1 MDYLL
6 EGLNSKQQEA
16 VCQCDGMIRVV
27 AGAGSGKTRVLA
39 HRYAF
44 LVNEVG
50 IDPANILCMT
60 FTNKAAQEMKS
71 RIRNLVAMGTTNDL
85 ICTIHGFCVKVLR
98 RDIFRIGYPR
108 TFTIINEEDCKALAK
123 QVLEANGIDRKKD
136 TVKDF
141 LIRVGVFKSVVR
153 PDYISAFLLPNAEIE
168 LKPGDENNTIIQY
181 LLLQRQYYSLDFE
194 DIMYFALYILNEFDE
209 ARDYWQTQLNYIQ
222 IDEVQDC
229 NTTDWALINLISAKN
244 KNLFIVGDPDQAIY
258 EWRGARPDAF
268 INFPAEKDIILA
280 QNYRSTP
287 NILNVANS
295 VIAHNINRIPKDLV
309 TQNASGDKA
318 IHYHGRNETD
328 EARWI
333 VNQIRSLQSAGNFF
347 SDFAILYRATYLSR
361 SIEKELIAKQVPYT
375 IWGGVRFFERKEI
388 KDALCYL
395 RLAAGDNDKCDD
407 LAFRRVVNTPSRK
420 FGKVSLKKLEAQ
432 ADIDKAPLYT
442 TLLEHINEAP
452 FNKPELTKFVSLIE
466 TSRKM
471 AARGELVSD
480 IMEYLLKESGL
491 SDELREDE
499 DEERLENIKELMHDI
514 RNYESDNI
522 DDGID
527 LNQYL
532 QDIAL
537 YTNAD
542 MRSNQQTV
550 KLMTMHQAKGLEF
563 PFVFVCGLSE
573 GIFPSYRSLRER
585 KLAALE
591 EERRLMYV
599 AITRAEKALFL
610 TESEGYN
617 ISSGTDKFP
626 SRFLTE
632 IKKNLITVEGN
643 IDPYLILCSKK
654 MAREIDATFDD
665 APITDDSVFK
675 AGDTVRHKIFG
686 VGTVIGTT
694 SADPAT
700 QSVTVNFSNNIRTIK
715 PQFLTKE

>member
-71 RIRNLVAMGTTNDL
+71 RIKNLVALGNTNDL

-98 RDIFRIGYPR
+98 RDIFRIGYPK
-108 TFTIINEEDCKALAK
+108 TFSIIDEEDCKALAK

-136 TVKDF
+136 TVRDF
-141 LIRVGVFKSVVR
+141 LVRVAHFKSLT
-153 PDYISAFLLPNAEIE
+153 PPYIRFLLPDAKVE
-168 LKPGDENNTIIQY
+168 LKQGNENNTIIQY
-181 LLLQRQYYSLDFE
+181 IQLQRQYYSLDFE
-194 DIMYFALYILNEFDE
+194 DIMHFALYILNEFEE

-229 NTTDWALINLISAKN
+229 NLTDWNLINLISAKN

-295 VIAHNINRIPKDLV
+295 VIAHNINRIPKDLI

-318 IHYHGRNETD
+318 IHYHGRNEAD

-333 VNQIRSLQSAGNFF
+333 VKQIRSLQNAGNFY

-395 RLAAGDNDKCDD
+395 RLAAGDDD
-407 LAFRRVVNTPSRK
+407 LAFRRVINTPSRK
-420 FGKVSLKKLEAQ
+420 FGKVSLKKLEETA
-432 ADIDKAPLYT
+432 KCEKLPLYIA
-442 TLLEHINEAP
+442 LKRHINEAP
-452 FNKPELTKFVSLIE
+452 FNKPELTKFVTLID
-466 TSRKM
+466 TSREM
-471 AARGELVSD
+471 ALKGELISD
-480 IMEYLLKESGL
+480 IMEYLLSRSGL
-491 SDELREDE
+491 TDELRNDE

-514 RNYESDNI
+514 RNYESDNFEESI
-522 DDGID
+522 N

-542 MRSNQQTV
+542 MRNNQHTV
-550 KLMTMHQAKGLEF
+550 KLMTTHQAKGLEF

-617 ISSGTDKFP
+617 ISSGTSKFP
-626 SRFLTE
+626 SRFLSE
-632 IKKNLITVEGN
+632 IQKNLITVKGN
-643 IDPYLILCSKK
+643 IDPYLIMCSKK

-665 APITDDSVFK
+665 APETSNSTFK
-675 AGDTVRHKIFG
+675 PGDTVRHKVFG
-686 VGTVIGTT
+686 VGTVIGLT
-694 SADPAT
+694 SSDPAT
-700 QSVTVNFSNNIRTIK
+700 QSVTVNFSNTIRTLK
-715 PQFLTKE
+715 PSFLTKE